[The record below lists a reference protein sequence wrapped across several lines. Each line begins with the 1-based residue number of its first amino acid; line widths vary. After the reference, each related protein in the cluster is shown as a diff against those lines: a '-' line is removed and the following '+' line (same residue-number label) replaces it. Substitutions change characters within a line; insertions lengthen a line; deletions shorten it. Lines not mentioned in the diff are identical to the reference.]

1 MAAAVAAS
9 PYPTATV
16 AVKPFGTA
24 DFFFSRS
31 APRRQH
37 LKARLRAQCRFPAGQ
52 DDDHDEWPKDA
63 VEANLSVLRERIAA
77 LRMKERQ
84 RQMEDRSDVNIRHF
98 PGQFPA
104 AVKRRRRREDGE
116 GNVIMGVVAVV
127 SSTLGLTWLAGTG
140 LLCVVSFLSHHFGHP
155 F

>member
-1 MAAAVAAS
+1 
-9 PYPTATV
+9 PYATATV

-24 DFFFSRS
+24 DFFFGRS

-37 LKARLRAQCRFPAGQ
+37 LKAMLRAQCRFPGQ
-52 DDDHDEWPKDA
+52 GDDHDEWPKDA

-84 RQMEDRSDVNIRHF
+84 RQMEDRGDVNSRHF
-98 PGQFPA
+98 PGRFPA
-104 AVKRRRRREDGE
+104 AVKRRRRRREDGE

-140 LLCVVSFLSHHFGHP
+140 LLCVVSFLSHHFGKH